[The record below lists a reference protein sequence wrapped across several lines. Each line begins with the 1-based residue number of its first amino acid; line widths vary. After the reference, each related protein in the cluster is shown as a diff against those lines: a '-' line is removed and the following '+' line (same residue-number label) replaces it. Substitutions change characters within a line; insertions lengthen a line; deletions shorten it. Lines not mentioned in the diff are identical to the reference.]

1 MLINHNPNEP
11 SHAALKIIGVLTAV
25 IVLAFAIPVIMGVRW
40 VAELLPAEAVGAFGI
55 AFMVF
60 AAGFFAGRWDAVRQF
75 RTPGR
80 DE

>member
-11 SHAALKIIGVLTAV
+11 SHKALKLIGVLTGVFA
-25 IVLAFAIPVIMGVRW
+25 LAFGIPVIMGIRW

-60 AAGFFAGRWDAVRQF
+60 AAGFYAGRWDAVRQF